1 MLSTLPLS
9 FVTVVE
15 TGSITRAADELN
27 IAKSAVSQN
36 LKRLEQQL
44 DVKLAIRTTRHLS
57 LTPAGERYYQRCKE
71 ILALSRQAETEMESF
86 GAVPSGPITITAPH
100 AFITPVIAPALAL
113 VKEKFPNLQPSV
125 IAEDKRLN
133 LITEGIDVAISV
145 GQLPDSTLQARRI
158 GTLRDILCAAP
169 AVMENAPAFDDP
181 IYWQWVQSLP
191 YIAHTREPAVVRH
204 RLPALVGAES
214 VDVSFRS
221 AVKANTIEA
230 IAAFARNALGVA
242 LLPDIAIAQDL
253 KAGTLLPL
261 LTLVE
266 PEPTP
271 IYAVHSYDTLP
282 PKSVQETITAI
293 QQALAKAL
301 Q

>member
-36 LKRLEQQL
+36 LKRLEEQL

-71 ILALSRQAETEMESF
+71 ILALAQQAATEMESF
-86 GAVPSGPITITAPH
+86 GATPSGPITITAPH
-100 AFITPVIAPALAL
+100 ALIAPVIAPALAA
-113 VKEKFPNLQPSV
+113 VKEKFPNLEPSV

-145 GQLPDSTLQARRI
+145 GQLPDSTLHARRI

-169 AVMENAPAFDDP
+169 AVMEDAPASDDP
-181 IYWQWVQSLP
+181 FYWQWVQSLP
-191 YIAHTREPAVVRH
+191 YIAHMREPAMVRH
-204 RLPALVGAES
+204 RLQVSDQSEYVEL
-214 VDVSFRS
+214 SFRS
-221 AVKANTIEA
+221 AIKANTIEA
-230 IAAFARNALGVA
+230 IAAFARNGLGIA
-242 LLPDIAIAQDL
+242 LLPDIGIAQDL
-253 KAGTLLPL
+253 KTGHLQPL
-261 LTLVE
+261 IGL
-266 PEPTP
+266 PEPDP
-271 IYAVHSYDTLP
+271 IPMYAVHSYDTLP

-293 QQALAKAL
+293 QLALAKVL
-301 Q
+301 P

>member
-36 LKRLEQQL
+36 LKRLEEQL

-71 ILALSRQAETEMESF
+71 ILALAQQAETEMESF
-86 GAVPSGPITITAPH
+86 GATPSGPITITAPH
-100 AFITPVIAPALAL
+100 ALIAPVIAPALAT
-113 VKEKFPNLQPSV
+113 VKQKFPNLEPSV

-145 GQLPDSTLQARRI
+145 GQLPDSTLHARRV
-158 GTLRDILCAAP
+158 GTLRDVLCAAP
-169 AVMENAPAFDDP
+169 FVMQDAPASDDP
-181 IYWQWVQSLP
+181 LYWQWVQALP
-191 YIAHTREPAVVRH
+191 YIAHMREPAVVNH
-204 RLPALVGAES
+204 RLQISDHSEY
-214 VDVSFRS
+214 VDLSFRS
-221 AVKANTIEA
+221 AIKANTIEA
-230 IAAFARNALGVA
+230 IAAFARNGLGIA
-242 LLPDIAIAQDL
+242 LLPDIGIAQDL
-253 KAGTLLPL
+253 MTGHLQPLSGLP
-261 LTLVE
+261 E
-266 PEPTP
+266 PEPIP

-293 QQALAKAL
+293 QLALAKVL
-301 Q
+301 P

>member
-1 MLSTLPLS
+1 M
-9 FVTVVE
+9 
-15 TGSITRAADELN
+15 
-27 IAKSAVSQN
+27 
-36 LKRLEQQL
+36 
-44 DVKLAIRTTRHLS
+44 
-57 LTPAGERYYQRCKE
+57 
-71 ILALSRQAETEMESF
+71 
-86 GAVPSGPITITAPH
+86 
-100 AFITPVIAPALAL
+100 
-113 VKEKFPNLQPSV
+113 KEKFPNLQPSV

-158 GTLRDILCAAP
+158 GSLRDILCAAP

-214 VDVSFRS
+214 IDVSFRS

-230 IAAFARNALGVA
+230 IAAFARNALGVT

>member
-9 FVTVVE
+9 FVTIVE

-36 LKRLEQQL
+36 LKRLEEQL
-44 DVKLAIRTTRHLS
+44 NVKLAIRTTRHLS
-57 LTPAGERYYQRCKE
+57 LTPAGQRYYQRCKE

-86 GAVPSGPITITAPH
+86 GAAPSGPIVLTAPH
-100 AFITPVIAPALAL
+100 ALIAPVIAPALAV
-113 VKEKFPNLQPSV
+113 VKAKFPNLTPSV
-125 IAEDKRLN
+125 IVEDKRFN

-145 GQLPDSTLQARRI
+145 GHLPDSTLQARRI
-158 GTLRDILCAAP
+158 GTLRDVLCAAP
-169 AVMENAPAFDDP
+169 VVMEKAPDSDDP
-181 IYWQWVQSLP
+181 TFRQWVQSLP
-191 YIAHTREPAVVRH
+191 YIAHAREPAVVLH
-204 RLPALVGAES
+204 RLPAHENAES
-214 VDVSFRS
+214 VEVSFRS

-230 IAAFARNALGVA
+230 IAAFARNGLGVA

-253 KAGTLLPL
+253 KTGKLRPL
-261 LTLVE
+261 VGLAE

-293 QQALAKAL
+293 QQALLKAL